1 MPGYSCAVELSVV
14 IISAAVYYSSWWVIV
29 SNGPANPAILIVKR
43 GEVVAADQWRV
54 TRIKGGILTW
64 AAW

>member
-1 MPGYSCAVELSVV
+1 MPGYSCAVELSVI
-14 IISAAVYYSSWWVIV
+14 IISAAVYYSRWRVIV
-29 SNGPANPAILIVKR
+29 SNGPRILMIKR
-43 GEVVAADQWRV
+43 GDVVAADQWRV

>member
-1 MPGYSCAVELSVV
+1 MPGYSCAVELSVI
-14 IISAAVYYSSWWVIV
+14 IISAAVYYSRWRVIV
-29 SNGPANPAILIVKR
+29 SNGPTILMIKR
-43 GEVVAADQWRV
+43 GDVVAADQWRV

>member
-1 MPGYSCAVELSVV
+1 MPGYLCAVELSVV
-14 IISAAVYYSSWWVIV
+14 IISAAVYYSSWRVIV
-29 SNGPANPAILIVKR
+29 SNGPAILIVKR